1 MKIGIIASNFIKM
14 PPSPGFMPKGY
25 AGAAETIIWQLTE
38 KLVKRGHD
46 VTIFC
51 SGDTKTRAKKISVSR
66 RATSLIKGIGPKKMI
81 DFEYWLISKA
91 ISWAKKEKP
100 DIICSHIPL
109 RTAIFAS
116 SFNCPIVATLHS
128 PPEYDQRYFDSK
140 NQYYVA
146 ISNSQRKSLPNLNYI
161 ATIHHGLD
169 TKIYE
174 FSAKGGN
181 KFCFIAR
188 IVPEKGLH
196 IALKVA
202 KQLNFKLNVF
212 GEAPEESQEYWREKI
227 MPLKDRNIFH
237 GFCKRDKIQAV
248 LRDSRALLFPIEVE
262 EAFGLVAIE
271 SMACGTPVVAFKRGA
286 MSEIIVNKKNGFLI
300 EPKDYH
306 GYTEAVKKIINL
318 SENSYMEMRYFCRK
332 HVEENFSIDKMVVEY
347 EKVYQKIINQ
357 KRNSI

>member
-1 MKIGIIASNFIKM
+1 M
-14 PPSPGFMPKGY
+14 PPSPGSMPKGY
-25 AGAAETIIWQLTE
+25 AGAAETIIWQLAE
-38 KLVKRGHD
+38 KLVERGHD
-46 VTIFC
+46 VTFFC
-51 SGDTKTRAKKISVSR
+51 SGDSKTRAKKISVSEH
-66 RATSLIKGIGPKKMI
+66 ATSLVKGIGPKKMI

-100 DIICSHIPL
+100 DIIHSHLPL

-116 SFNCPIVATLHS
+116 RFNCPVMATLHS
-128 PPEYDQRYFDSK
+128 PLEYDQRYFDSK

-146 ISNSQRKSLPNLNYI
+146 ISNNQRNTLPNLNYI
-161 ATIHHGLD
+161 ATIYHSLD

-196 IALKVA
+196 IALNVA
-202 KQLNFKLNVF
+202 KQLNFKLNIF
-212 GEAPEESQEYWREKI
+212 GEAPKEPQEYWRKKI
-227 MPLKDRNIFH
+227 LPLKDENIFH
-237 GFCKRDKIQAV
+237 GFCGRDKIQAV

-286 MSEIIVNKKNGFLI
+286 MSEIIVDKKNGYLV
-300 EPKDYH
+300 EPKDYR
-306 GYTEAVKKIINL
+306 GYAQAVKKIINL
-318 SENSYMEMRYFCRK
+318 SESSYYKMRYSCRK
-332 HVEENFSIDKMVVEY
+332 YVEENFSFDKMVNEY
-347 EKVYQKIINQ
+347 EKAYQKIINQ
-357 KRNSI
+357 KRNSK